1 MLSLDRQ
8 AATLRHADGQLRG
21 HLSDMRTEEGGERV
35 L

>member
-8 AATLRHADGQLRG
+8 AATLRDADGQLHG
-21 HLSDMRTEEGGERV
+21 HLSDTRTEDGGERV